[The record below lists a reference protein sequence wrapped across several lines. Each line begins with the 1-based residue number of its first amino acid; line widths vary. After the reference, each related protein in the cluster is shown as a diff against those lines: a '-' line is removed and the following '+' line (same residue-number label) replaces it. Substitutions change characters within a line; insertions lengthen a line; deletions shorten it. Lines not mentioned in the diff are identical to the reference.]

1 MDGQAWSGVIYSI
14 ASFWAVA
21 AAAPIMARG
30 NRLTQNMIVL
40 ITWAIALSLPI
51 ARPLDTATMWGLCF
65 VPPIVTAAMRQI
77 PALLGAGPV
86 TAGIIA
92 IMAMKTNALML
103 GISITAI
110 SVGLGVF
117 IEYTVNPSRIA
128 LGAEDGT
135 ITAMENPMFSKT
147 APLISGLGPYQK
159 FASTNNM
166 GDSSKLL
173 RKFF

>member
-51 ARPLDTATMWGLCF
+51 ARPPTAAILWGLCF
-65 VPPIVTAAMRQI
+65 IAPAATAAMWKL
-77 PALLGAGPV
+77 PALLGAGPIA
-86 TAGIIA
+86 AGAAAIA
-92 IMAMKTNALML
+92 AMKPDALVL
-103 GISITAI
+103 GVSITAI
-110 SVGLGVF
+110 SIGVGVF

-159 FASTNNM
+159 FALTSNM